1 MIWEVVMG
9 RIDIKRFGLAFG
21 STAALLYL
29 GCILV
34 VSTAGRETTIRFFN
48 SLLHGIDVTAI
59 LRTEMPLWEML
70 MGIVE
75 TFILGWLIGASIAS
89 IYNFGLRRR
98 D

>member
-1 MIWEVVMG
+1 MSGEVIME

-21 STAALLYL
+21 STSALLYL

-34 VSTAGRETTIRFFN
+34 MSTVGRATTILFFN
-48 SLLHGIDVTAI
+48 SLLHGIDVTTI

-70 MGIVE
+70 MGVVE

-89 IYNFGLRRR
+89 IYNFGSRRR
-98 D
+98 E

>member
-1 MIWEVVMG
+1 MSGEVIME

-21 STAALLYL
+21 STSALLYL

-34 VSTAGRETTIRFFN
+34 MSTVGRATTIFFFN
-48 SLLHGIDVTAI
+48 SLLHGIDVTTI

-70 MGIVE
+70 MGVVE

-89 IYNFGLRRR
+89 IYNFGSRRR
-98 D
+98 E